1 MKIWLFSFLI
11 LFVSIVGVLS
21 WIFYD
26 STTSLH
32 KDILKNEKR
41 YKDSIM
47 QNIVSLQKERE
58 DLTKKIDSLQI
69 TLSDKTEKIR
79 QQIQNIKININ
90 VPPVNYNSLSDSA
103 LVARILAD

>member
-1 MKIWLFSFLI
+1 MKIWFFGILI
-11 LFVSIVGVLS
+11 LFVVSVGVLS

-32 KDILKNEKR
+32 KKILKSEQR

-47 QNIVSLQKERE
+47 QNIVSLQKERQ
-58 DLTKKIDSLQI
+58 DLTKQIDSLQE

-79 QQIQNIKININ
+79 KQIQNIKINVN
-90 VPPVNYNSLSDSA
+90 VPSVNYNILTDTA
-103 LVARILAD
+103 LVARLLAD

>member
-58 DLTKKIDSLQI
+58 DLTNKIDSLQI

>member
-1 MKIWLFSFLI
+1 MKIWFFGLLI
-11 LFVSIVGVLS
+11 LLVVSVGVLS
-21 WIFYD
+21 WIFCD
-26 STTSLH
+26 STTNLH
-32 KDILKNEKR
+32 KQILKSEQR

-58 DLTKKIDSLQI
+58 DLTKKIDSLQE

-90 VPPVNYNSLSDSA
+90 VPTVNYNSLTDSA

>member
-1 MKIWLFSFLI
+1 MKVWFFSFLI
-11 LFVSIVGVLS
+11 LVVSVGVLS

-32 KDILKNEKR
+32 KQILKSEQR

-58 DLTKKIDSLQI
+58 DLTKKIDSLQE

-90 VPPVNYNSLSDSA
+90 VPPVNYNSLTDSA

>member
-1 MKIWLFSFLI
+1 MKVWFFSFLI
-11 LFVSIVGVLS
+11 LVVSVGVLS

-32 KDILKNEKR
+32 KKILKSEQR

-58 DLTKKIDSLQI
+58 DLTKKIDSLQE

-90 VPPVNYNSLSDSA
+90 VPQIPYHSLTDSA
-103 LVARILAD
+103 LVARILAN

>member
-1 MKIWLFSFLI
+1 MKIWFFGFLI
-11 LFVSIVGVLS
+11 LSVILVGVLS

-32 KDILKNEKR
+32 KKILKSEEKYR
-41 YKDSIM
+41 DSIM
-47 QNIVSLQKERE
+47 QNIVSLQKERQ
-58 DLTKKIDSLQI
+58 DLTKKIDSLQE

-79 QQIQNIKININ
+79 QQIKNIKININ

-103 LVARILAD
+103 LVARILAN

>member
-1 MKIWLFSFLI
+1 MKIWLFSILI

-26 STTSLH
+26 STTNLH
-32 KDILKNEKR
+32 KDILKSEQKYR
-41 YKDSIM
+41 DSIT

-58 DLTKKIDSLQI
+58 DLTKQIDSLQI

-90 VPPVNYNSLSDSA
+90 VPAVNYNNLSDSA

>member
-32 KDILKNEKR
+32 KDILTNEKR

>member
-1 MKIWLFSFLI
+1 MKIWFFGLI
-11 LFVSIVGVLS
+11 ILLVVSVGVLS

-32 KDILKNEKR
+32 KQILKSEQK

-58 DLTKKIDSLQI
+58 DLTKQIDSLQQ

-90 VPPVNYNSLSDSA
+90 VPSIPYHSFSDSA

>member
-90 VPPVNYNSLSDSA
+90 VPPVNYNSLTDSA

>member
-1 MKIWLFSFLI
+1 MKIWFFGLI
-11 LFVSIVGVLS
+11 ILLVVSVGVLS

-26 STTSLH
+26 NTTSLH
-32 KDILKNEKR
+32 KQILKSEQR

-47 QNIVSLQKERE
+47 QNIVSLQKQRQ
-58 DLTKKIDSLQI
+58 DFTKQIDSLQES
-69 TLSDKTEKIR
+69 LSDKTEKIR

-90 VPPVNYNSLSDSA
+90 VPSISYHSLSDSA

>member
-90 VPPVNYNSLSDSA
+90 VPTVNYNSLTDSA

>member
-1 MKIWLFSFLI
+1 MKIWFFGLI
-11 LFVSIVGVLS
+11 ILLVMSVGVLS

-32 KDILKNEKR
+32 KQILKSEQR

-47 QNIVSLQKERE
+47 QNIVSLQKQRE
-58 DLTKKIDSLQI
+58 DLTKKIDSLQE

-90 VPPVNYNSLSDSA
+90 VPSVNYNSLTDSA
-103 LVARILAD
+103 LVSRLLAD

>member
-26 STTSLH
+26 STTCLH

-58 DLTKKIDSLQI
+58 DLTNKIDSLQI

-90 VPPVNYNSLSDSA
+90 VPPVNYNSLTDSA
-103 LVARILAD
+103 LVTRILAD

>member
-1 MKIWLFSFLI
+1 MKIWFFGLI
-11 LFVSIVGVLS
+11 ILLVMSVGVLS

-32 KDILKNEKR
+32 KQILKSEQR

-58 DLTKKIDSLQI
+58 DLTKQIDSLQEI
-69 TLSDKTEKIR
+69 LSDKTEKIR

-90 VPPVNYNSLSDSA
+90 VPSVNYNNLTDSA
-103 LVARILAD
+103 LVSRLLAD

>member
-26 STTSLH
+26 STTCLH

-58 DLTKKIDSLQI
+58 DLTNKIDSLQI